1 MLGTFHYGKEVL
13 ITAAIVIKYNVY
25 NMHYFDNNYLSQ
37 SQGAH
42 YTYEL
47 NFPFKLRHIVD
58 LHIIQECVTHEIL
71 WHSVRP
77 ILYPNGCELY

>member
-37 SQGAH
+37 SQGVH

-47 NFPFKLRHIVD
+47 QFSLQITAYSRPAYHTGVRYTRDSMALS
-58 LHIIQECVTHEIL
+58 QTHFI
-71 WHSVRP
+71 S
-77 ILYPNGCELY
+77 